1 MLWNHKQ
8 YEILIDISDANVHWN
23 VMLGMFTC
31 IGTNMPCGRAWYNLF
46 IKKTSRTLVIEEF
59 SNLFH
64 WRKDLHISNTMEW
77 HAFILWMCETNC
89 IMKRQLMSRV
99 HTIGGIVIY
108 VVSGLFS
115 WIYVDSQIEVNNIW
129 SRNNVF
135 FVRKKLNRV
144 SQSFDREKE
153 GEGIK
158 RAHHKASTE
167 SLHYYSRK
175 TKIEIRN
182 YLKICWPR
190 QILGTKL
197 SCLGCANGR
206 HKFKH

>member
-8 YEILIDISDANVHWN
+8 YEILIDISDAKVHWN

-46 IKKTSRTLVIEEF
+46 IKKSSRTLVIEVC

-64 WRKDLHISNTMEW
+64 WRKRLAYFQHQ
-77 HAFILWMCETNC
+77 WMCETNC
-89 IMKRQLMSRV
+89 IIKRQLMWRV
-99 HTIGGIVIY
+99 DTIGGIVIH
-108 VVSGLFS
+108 VISRLFS
-115 WIYVDSQIEVNNIW
+115 WMYVDSQIEVNIW
-129 SRNNVF
+129 SRNKVF
-135 FVRKKLNRV
+135 FMLKKLNRV
-144 SQSFDREKE
+144 SQSFDREK
-153 GEGIK
+153 EGIK

-190 QILGTKL
+190 RYKAFMFGMCKW
-197 SCLGCANGR
+197 
-206 HKFKH
+206 